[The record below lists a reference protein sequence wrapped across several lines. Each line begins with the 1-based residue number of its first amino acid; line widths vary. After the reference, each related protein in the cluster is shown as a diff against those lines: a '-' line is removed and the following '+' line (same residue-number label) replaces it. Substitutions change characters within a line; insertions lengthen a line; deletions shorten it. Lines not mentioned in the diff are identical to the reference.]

1 MQVNPSAGLEE
12 AAAAVTAAGGADLVI
27 VRAVADVV
35 IGAGCVLVAGSFALL
50 MRRLSGGRATRAPL
64 ILGPIALLAAVLFLV
79 DAGSAFRPLP
89 LVDGVLRAVA
99 AIGVVA
105 TAVALPRLFPHA
117 DALAYASR
125 LAHQRAAELAL
136 AQREL
141 GRARAEAKEVA
152 AQIFANVS
160 HELRTPL
167 ALILGPTERLLADA
181 ALSAAQRADLTLV
194 ARNARSLL
202 KHVGDLL
209 DVAKGDAGKLG
220 AVYCETDLAELV
232 RATSAH
238 FDGFAAD
245 RRVEYTVDASPPI
258 PAELDTGK
266 LQRAL
271 LNLLAN
277 AFKYTPVGGRVR
289 CAARALPEG
298 LLRIEVADSGP
309 GVPSAQREAVFE
321 RFRQLEG
328 GATRRFGGTGLGL
341 AIVKDFVEAQGG
353 TVRIGEAPEG
363 GALVTIDLPARAP
376 AGAVVQ
382 SLEDS
387 AVMLRAMVRETLDSL
402 REPPESEPASQREG
416 LPLVLVVEDNPDMAR
431 FLARTLAADF
441 RVATAPDGHA
451 GLEMAS
457 ALGPDLIVSDM
468 MMPGLSGE
476 ELLRE
481 LRARPDLWAVP
492 VVVLTARSDDALR
505 IRLLR
510 DGAQDYLQKPFSAE
524 ELRARVG
531 NLVSVK
537 RARDILQRD
546 LMSKTRDLES
556 LAREVAVRRGELMT
570 ALESTRVARDH
581 ADRAS
586 AMKTSFLRM
595 VSHELRTPLTS
606 LKLNLDHLV
615 RSRDRSLTPRQ
626 HDMVRK
632 IASSASRLQEL
643 IESLLEYAR
652 IEGGRLRV
660 ELEPFDARGLC
671 EGVIEELAPQAEQKG
686 ISLAFTAPPD
696 LPPLCSDPRLVRLVI
711 VNLVGNAVKF
721 TSEGMVTL
729 SLHPAAGSH
738 AFRVEDS
745 GPGIPA
751 EDHERIFEPFEQM
764 EPIPNKHTRGVGL
777 GLSIVKEMVEALAG
791 TIQLASTVGRG
802 STFTVV
808 LPSLDDEEPTLRRV
822 G

>member
-12 AAAAVTAAGGADLVI
+12 AAVAMTGGDLVV

-35 IGAGCVLVAGSFALL
+35 IGAGCVLVAGTCAVLA
-50 MRRLSGGRATRAPL
+50 RRLVGGRATRAPL
-64 ILGPIALLAAVLFLV
+64 ALGAVAVIAAVLFLV
-79 DAGSAFRPLP
+79 DAGSAFHPLP
-89 LVDGVLRAVA
+89 LADGVLRAVA
-99 AIGVVA
+99 ALGVIA
-105 TAVALPRLFPHA
+105 TAALLPRLLPHA
-117 DALAYASR
+117 QALAYASR
-125 LAHQRAAELAL
+125 LAHQRAAEVEQ

-141 GRARAEAKEVA
+141 GRARAETKELT

-167 ALILGPTERLLADA
+167 ALILGPTERLLGDP
-181 ALSAAQRADLTLV
+181 ALTAAQRADLGLV

-220 AVYCETDLAELV
+220 AAYCEADLAELV

-245 RRVEYTVDASPPI
+245 RRVEYSIEASPPI

-277 AFKYTPVGGRVR
+277 AFKFTPVGGRVR
-289 CAARALPEG
+289 CSARALPDG
-298 LLRIEVADSGP
+298 RLRIEVADSGP
-309 GVPSAQREAVFE
+309 GVPAAQREAVFE

-341 AIVKDFVEAQGG
+341 AIVKDFVEVQGG
-353 TVRIGEAPEG
+353 SVSIGDAPEG
-363 GALVTIDLPARAP
+363 GALITIDLPARAP
-376 AGAVVQ
+376 EGSLVQ

-416 LPLVLVVEDNPDMAR
+416 LPLVLVVEDNADMAR
-431 FLARTLAADF
+431 FLARTLAPDF
-441 RVATAPDGHA
+441 RVATAPDGLA
-451 GLEMAS
+451 GLEMAA
-457 ALGPDLIVSDM
+457 ALGPDLILSDM
-468 MMPGLSGE
+468 MMPRLSGE

-481 LRARPDLWAVP
+481 LRARPDLWSVP
-492 VVVLTARSDDALR
+492 VVVLTARSDDGLR
-505 IRLLR
+505 VRLLR
-510 DGAQDYLQKPFSAE
+510 DGAQDFLTKPFSAE

-556 LAREVAVRRGELMT
+556 LAREVSLRRGELLT
-570 ALESTRVARDH
+570 ALESARVARDH

-632 IASSASRLQEL
+632 IASSATRLQEL

-660 ELEPFDARGLC
+660 ELEPFDARALC
-671 EGVIEELAPQAEQKG
+671 EGVVEELTPQAEQKG
-686 ISLAFTAPPD
+686 ISLAFAAPPD
-696 LPPLCSDPRLVRLVI
+696 LPPLRSDPRLVRLVV

-721 TSEGMVTL
+721 TSQGTVALTL
-729 SLHPAAGSH
+729 LAAPGGH

-791 TIQLASTVGRG
+791 TIVLSSTVGQG
-802 STFTVV
+802 SVFTVV
-808 LPSLDDEEPTLRRV
+808 LPSLDEEEPTLRRV